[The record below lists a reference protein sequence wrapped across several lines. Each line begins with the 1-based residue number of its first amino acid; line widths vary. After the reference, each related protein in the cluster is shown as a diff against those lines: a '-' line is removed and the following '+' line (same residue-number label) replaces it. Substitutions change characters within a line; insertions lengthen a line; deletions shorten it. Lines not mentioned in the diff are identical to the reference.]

1 MINRYSTISEKN
13 FNLYEPPIQ
22 AIGAALETAQK
33 TYDTNFLFANE
44 LKNKYIN
51 ARSQDRARANELQSG
66 WEQQVDGLVKSFNG
80 DYSKASKDLYL
91 LQKDI
96 EKQYKQ
102 GGEAFAIEYNYA
114 NLQDSMKRNKEALAK
129 GDIVQTQYDAL
140 YNYVDKNFQGTKKKQ
155 DGTYDIQNIPE
166 LARFVDS
173 YKLADESTKG
183 LKPRNVKETKV
194 SRGPNGYLRYDTVE
208 TSKID
213 PQEVQNAITGAIMS
227 NEGYLNYAKQMAQF
241 TGQNPQDIVNSEI
254 NNVYKALGPTRSGT
268 FNDSNEVKL
277 QTDEFAMAKL
287 KHQYALAEE
296 YNKQRNRKELATLKG
311 DIPQVGG
318 PSNIRLIGNI
328 ENSQSRFKPLNGEI
342 SSPTKTFGQT
352 GIGAALAATGPIG
365 SLGFNVPIPF
375 SSSSAKIDDVL
386 KNPSAYYNINVPL
399 LADIKKA
406 FPKYTDRQVMD
417 QYDRSL
423 ERQNQGEG
431 MYVDA
436 YRNPD
441 TGQTSAEL
449 VTPTLLAGNA
459 KAYFVGSDGKH
470 KQLTPEEQQAYG
482 QQIKKAKVGSLGQNR
497 SFSSGLP
504 VGEVLPVE
512 GGYVVVGS
520 NAESISQFNEYARP
534 KMFDFIGDGRQAGE
548 IFPVK
553 VNGQLTGAQGVM
565 IPDNSKRDEQGLP
578 ITLRQPAYIVTD
590 DKGAVVMKRDAKGN
604 IVRDAQGQPVPD
616 YFTVTDYDPKGNP
629 ITRMATPLDMELMM
643 LGQDRYLDTPMNQ
656 RSKNKDTNTLLED

>member
-140 YNYVDKNFQGTKKKQ
+140 YQYVDKNFQGTKKKQ

-183 LKPRNVKETKV
+183 LKPRTVKETIQTKGPDGYLKFVTNEV
-194 SRGPNGYLRYDTVE
+194 SR
-208 TSKID
+208 ID
-213 PQEVQNAITGAIMS
+213 PQEVQNAITGAVLS

-241 TGQNPQDIVNSEI
+241 TGKNAADIIGSEI
-254 NNVYKALGPTRSGT
+254 DNVYRALGPTRSGT
-268 FNDSNEVKL
+268 FNDSSEVKL

-296 YNKQRNRKELATLKG
+296 YNKQRGRKELATLKG
-311 DIPQVGG
+311 EIPQVGG

-342 SSPTKTFGQT
+342 SSPTKIFGQT
-352 GIGAALAATGPIG
+352 GIGAALAGTPIG
-365 SLGFNVPIPF
+365 GLGFNVPIPF

-386 KNPSAYYNINVPL
+386 KNPGAYYNINVPL
-399 LADIKKA
+399 LQDIRNA

-417 QYDRSL
+417 QYDRSI

-431 MYVDA
+431 VYIDA
-436 YRNPD
+436 YRNPE

-449 VTPTLLAGNA
+449 VTPMLLAGNA
-459 KAYFVGSDGKH
+459 KAYFVGVDGRTRLLKSD
-470 KQLTPEEQQAYG
+470 EQQAYG
-482 QQIKKAKVGSLGQNR
+482 KQIKKEKIGSLGQTR
-497 SFSSGLP
+497 AFSGGLP
-504 VGEVLPVE
+504 VGEMLPVE
-512 GGYVVVGS
+512 GGYINVAS
-520 NAESISQFNEYARP
+520 NAEEISQFNEYFAP
-534 KMFDFIGDGRQAGE
+534 KMFGFMREGRAAGDL
-548 IFPVK
+548 FPTK
-553 VNGQLTGAQGVM
+553 VNGQTVMAQGVM
-565 IPDNSKRDEQGLP
+565 VPNNSRDEQGLP
-578 ITLRQPAYIVTD
+578 ITTRDPAFVATD
-590 DKGAVVMKRDAKGN
+590 DHGAVVMKRDSKGK
-604 IVRDAQGQPVPD
+604 IVRDSNGDPVPD
-616 YFTVTDYDPKGNP
+616 YYTVTDYDAQGRP
-629 ITRMATPLDMELMM
+629 ITRYATPLDMELKM
-643 LGQDRYLDTPMNQ
+643 LGDSRYLDTPMNQ
-656 RSKNKDTNTLLED
+656 ISKNNERNTLQEK